1 MWGLGWQAV
10 QAQEERAPPA
20 AKSPPGLHAFETPEL
35 PIYQYPNHP
44 LVLDSSTVRLVP
56 TEGEPAIATR
66 DLVQLRMCP
75 GEVHDA

>member
-44 LVLDSSTVRLVP
+44 LSYRERRAGGDRYIDI
-56 TEGEPAIATR
+56 GPA
-66 DLVQLRMCP
+66 
-75 GEVHDA
+75 

>member
-44 LVLDSSTVRLVP
+44 LLGKITFWC
-56 TEGEPAIATR
+56 E
-66 DLVQLRMCP
+66 
-75 GEVHDA
+75 

>member
-44 LVLDSSTVRLVP
+44 LP
-56 TEGEPAIATR
+56 TIFEAQRSALCAGAARGDKLPWPKLA
-66 DLVQLRMCP
+66 
-75 GEVHDA
+75 

>member
-44 LVLDSSTVRLVP
+44 LSRLSSGGADSFYGGAL
-56 TEGEPAIATR
+56 
-66 DLVQLRMCP
+66 LRMSR
-75 GEVHDA
+75 GARQTTKIIHGVYM